1 MAQPWIRRPRRVQL
15 CWTTMQILPEVEN
28 SRGQQH
34 RTTFMETLHFWA
46 PIWLKLAHLARLVLH
61 VRPSCPTWFLLASN
75 LAHLCSNWPNLAPTW
90 PNLVPSWL
98 NLAPTWPAKSSQNP
112 PKLVPKSIKKGIKLP
127 TNLWLDFSSALD
139 TFFPK
144 LASKLEG
151 RGTQNH

>member
-15 CWTTMQILPEVEN
+15 CGIHLQILAKLKTQG
-28 SRGQQH
+28 GQQH
-34 RTTFMETLHFWA
+34 RTTGQVFLTSGLQFCSS
-46 PIWLKLAHLARLVLH
+46 WLILLVLSSMFVH
-61 VRPSCPTWFLLASN
+61 LVQPGSN
-75 LAHLCSNWPNLAPTW
+75 LAPTWSIFAPTWSNLAPTW
-90 PNLVPSWL
+90 PNLVPSWP

-112 PKLVPKSIKKGIKLP
+112 PKLVPESIKKAIKLP

>member
-1 MAQPWIRRPRRVQL
+1 MVF
-15 CWTTMQILPEVEN
+15 
-28 SRGQQH
+28 QH
-34 RTTFMETLHFWA
+34 FSNCLLFA
-46 PIWLKLAHLARLVLH
+46 LSGLKLPQDDPMLPQVG
-61 VRPSCPTWFLLASN
+61 PTW
-75 LAHLCSNWPNLAPTW
+75 PQLAPT
-90 PNLVPSWL
+90 WL

-112 PKLVPKSIKKGIKLP
+112 PKLVPESIKKGIKLP